1 MANYFSE
8 VSGKRGTPEEEEAR
22 YPRAMDKINFE
33 DPFTDLSDDHLTVK
47 YTYGGSSSSMEGM
60 VQPRVQAPINCIA
73 YYFEILVTNA
83 GSEGRIA
90 TGFSTASWIDSRGSS
105 EFNKCY
111 YHGDTGLIHCLQGK
125 GLTVTAANKT
135 TTSTY
140 TTGDI
145 VGCGTSPKVFKR
157 VLYPTVALH
166 SNNEEV
172 TVNFEPQTF
181 LFDLVGYK
189 TFIKGKLSVEIEK
202 ISISPS
208 VILDLVKSYL
218 AQYGYQN
225 TLHALG
231 GPDNTD
237 SSDSENHSSD
247 SDPDPDNHPP
257 HPPSGLEVVLRQLR
271 ASSYF
276 CRH

>member
-1 MANYFSE
+1 
-8 VSGKRGTPEEEEAR
+8 
-22 YPRAMDKINFE
+22 MDKSNFE
-33 DPFTDLSDDHLTVK
+33 DPFTDLSDDNLTVK

-60 VQPRVQAPINCIA
+60 VQPRIQAPIKCIA
-73 YYFEILVTNA
+73 YYLEILVTNA

-90 TGFSTASWIDSRGSS
+90 TGFSTASWIDSLGSS
-105 EFNKCY
+105 DFKKCY

-125 GLTVTAANKT
+125 GLTITAANKT
-135 TTSTY
+135 TASTY
-140 TTGDI
+140 T
-145 VGCGTSPKVFKR
+145 GCGTSPKVFNG

-166 SNNEEV
+166 SKNEED
-172 TVNFEPQTF
+172 TKH
-181 LFDLVGYK
+181 LS
-189 TFIKGKLSVEIEK
+189 SVEIEK

-208 VILDLVKSYL
+208 VTLDLVKSYL
-218 AQYGYQN
+218 ARYGYQN

-237 SSDSENHSSD
+237 SSDSDPDNNSSDSENHSSD
-247 SDPDPDNHPP
+247 SDPDNHPP

-276 CRH
+276 CRR